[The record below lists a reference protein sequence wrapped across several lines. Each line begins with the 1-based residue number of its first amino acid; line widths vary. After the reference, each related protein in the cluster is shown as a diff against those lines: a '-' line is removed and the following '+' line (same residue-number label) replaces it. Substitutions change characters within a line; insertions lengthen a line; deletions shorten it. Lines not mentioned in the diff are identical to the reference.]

1 LIFWLIN
8 KIFNVV
14 AVIPFLKT
22 INRLAG
28 AVSGFLEGSLVLGV
42 VLIMIGKFP
51 FANFIIP
58 AVDASSVAKYLISV
72 GKVLLPLLPEL
83 VRQARSY
90 LNF

>member
-1 LIFWLIN
+1 
-8 KIFNVV
+8 
-14 AVIPFLKT
+14 
-22 INRLAG
+22 
-28 AVSGFLEGSLVLGV
+28 V